1 MLLSAKRIPAN
12 SRSANKL
19 QIRRGYV
26 AAAVSR
32 VFRDAAGIFPS
43 NQGGGTRALPLC
55 PPPFSVF
62 SVLNLLTLSRNQQLR
77 IQQLLLRENKMNP
90 HSANDQ
96 NQKRKHAALR
106 PHRPARQPGR
116 PMKSRVKQMPLR
128 QKSAVRHP
136 IKICL
141 RPIPSRV
148 HSNRKP
154 DVPSPLQTKS
164 RQNAE
169 RPRHRRAEPRFA
181 QIAQVDRSK
190 KNRKKDR
197 RRPEPDPRPQRRLH
211 VSAETTLLKQP
222 HHQERNPVQ
231 CSKFQRVRARK
242 RHAA

>member
-43 NQGGGTRALPLC
+43 NQGGGTPALSLC

-62 SVLNLLTLSRNQQLR
+62 SVLNLLTSSRNQQLR

-128 QKSAVRHP
+128 QKAAIRHP
-136 IKICL
+136 IKIRL

-148 HSNRKP
+148 HSNWEP
-154 DVPSPLQTKS
+154 NIPSPLQTKS

-181 QIAQVDRSK
+181 QIAQMDRAK
-190 KNRKKDR
+190 HNREHNGR
-197 RRPEPDPRPQRRLH
+197 GPESDARPQRRLH
-211 VSAETTLLKQP
+211 VSAETTLLDQP
-222 HHQERNPVQ
+222 HHQKRNPVER
-231 CSKFQRVRARK
+231 SKFQRVRARK
-242 RHAA
+242 SHAA